1 MLVYCVQTAAS
12 CKAKGAPACD
22 THGVD
27 LSQMSQVRKFTADV
41 LAKHKSVDV
50 LVNNA
55 GMGAKSGAGPIK
67 GMPPPVPTLVKLEGL
82 PAFWFCIQADTSMA
96 HPLHASIRI
105 CNSPGIAV
113 LVVLLLMH
121 AEYKS

>member
-1 MLVYCVQTAAS
+1 MLVCHVQTAAS

-55 GMGAKSGAGPIK
+55 GMGARSGAGPIE
-67 GMPPPVPTLVKLEGL
+67 GMPLSYCSLVKLE
-82 PAFWFCIQADTSMA
+82 T
-96 HPLHASIRI
+96 
-105 CNSPGIAV
+105 
-113 LVVLLLMH
+113 
-121 AEYKS
+121 

>member
-1 MLVYCVQTAAS
+1 MLVYCLQTAAS

-67 GMPPPVPTLVKLEGL
+67 GMPPSLPTPVKLGGL
-82 PAFWFCIQADTSMA
+82 PAFWFCIQA
-96 HPLHASIRI
+96 
-105 CNSPGIAV
+105 G
-113 LVVLLLMH
+113 
-121 AEYKS
+121 AEISNWYRDACI